1 VDSFQKDRVV
11 RENQLAGFGFGLLQD
26 RKGWVYAKK
35 DFGYFLIDCAS
46 REPDFVPFI
55 SARLRPESFKYR
67 K

>member
-1 VDSFQKDRVV
+1 
-11 RENQLAGFGFGLLQD
+11 LQD